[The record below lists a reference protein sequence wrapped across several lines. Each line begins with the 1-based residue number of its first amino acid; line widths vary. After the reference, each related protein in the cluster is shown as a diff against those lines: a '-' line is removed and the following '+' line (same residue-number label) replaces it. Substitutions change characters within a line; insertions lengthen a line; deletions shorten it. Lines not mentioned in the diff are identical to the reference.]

1 MPLTNATSRLTP
13 SAHSTAVLAR
23 PTFNT
28 VFWKGVMR
36 ALGGLAPTAD
46 PYAGS
51 AEASDGCER
60 RLASSDASAAAAPK
74 SSPPG
79 RRAEAA
85 RGSPESSN
93 G

>member
-1 MPLTNATSRLTP
+1 
-13 SAHSTAVLAR
+13 
-23 PTFNT
+23 
-28 VFWKGVMR
+28 MR

-51 AEASDGCER
+51 AGASDGLDDA

-74 SSPPG
+74 SPPG

-85 RGSPESSN
+85 WGSPESSN